1 MPRSSSRSVLRS
13 SANTRSSGSC
23 SGVTPAA
30 ASQTIAAAV
39 SPSRS
44 ARRRRNTSTSCA
56 CVTVYSDLPGCSSRS
71 QTLNGSRRPP
81 QRDVVLRT
89 PLTTAS
95 TRPSSR
101 VNRRTMRSASPS
113 GRELSTT
120 ARAFCAPGIRHTPRG
135 GGMKRQGPSMRRHT
149 VPPPRRCADTTRGM
163 PARSSRTRGSPNAP
177 AAAMMPATASA
188 WPAPT
193 SRASIPPG
201 RSSNAAPR
209 HEAAVHVQPVHA
221 AVQGA
226 AAARS
231 RARWARAPRTRPP
244 GCTAG
249 C

>member
-135 GGMKRQGPSMRRHT
+135 GGNEAAGSVDAPSHRTSAAPVRRHDAWDAGE
-149 VPPPRRCADTTRGM
+149 VVAHPGFAERPRRRHDAGDGVRLAGADLKGEH
-163 PARSSRTRGSPNAP
+163 PARPRRQRGA
-177 AAAMMPATASA
+177 
-188 WPAPT
+188 
-193 SRASIPPG
+193 
-201 RSSNAAPR
+201 R
-209 HEAAVHVQPVHA
+209 HEATVHVQPVHA

-226 AAARS
+226 PRLVV